1 MRKNTKSGKNIWIY
15 GAKRYLNTFVEAM
28 VMLFKDSGL
37 IELDTYFVT
46 CLDVRLIT
54 CPDVRVV
61 ITA

>member
-1 MRKNTKSGKNIWIY
+1 
-15 GAKRYLNTFVEAM
+15 
-28 VMLFKDSGL
+28 MLFKDSGL

-61 ITA
+61 ITT

>member
-1 MRKNTKSGKNIWIY
+1 
-15 GAKRYLNTFVEAM
+15 
-28 VMLFKDSGL
+28 MLFKDSEL

>member
-1 MRKNTKSGKNIWIY
+1 
-15 GAKRYLNTFVEAM
+15 
-28 VMLFKDSGL
+28 MLFKDSGL
-37 IELDTYFVT
+37 IELDKYFVT

>member
-1 MRKNTKSGKNIWIY
+1 MAKIY
-15 GAKRYLNTFVEAM
+15 GAKRYLNTFVGAM